1 VPLEEIPAI
10 YNGTGIFA
18 GPISYEIKSQI
29 PCSLKQC
36 GSPTGKLGGESHD
49 PAMLPID
56 KVQIK
61 TLHKSDIDL
70 GKSIYQ
76 EAAG

>member
-1 VPLEEIPAI
+1 
-10 YNGTGIFA
+10 
-18 GPISYEIKSQI
+18 
-29 PCSLKQC
+29 
-36 GSPTGKLGGESHD
+36 
-49 PAMLPID
+49 MLPID

-76 EAAG
+76 EAAGWVHCIQDSQGTRRTYLSETAELAYHGRNKHGGWG